1 MGNYTSKENGDID
14 VTLNFLTKVD
24 SKLTDLKTEVKLLF
38 CKASTQP
45 VKQEELKP
53 DPHLT
58 SLINCSDFSS
68 LLTQLQVLN
77 RTIATLTNGFL
88 TTPDRTVEHLKE
100 LHDKSIGPRDEW
112 EQLANDTLF
121 NCETLGKQR
130 NWFNEYYEYFNTV
143 KHHTVSQIEVDFN
156 TFIVVFTRFRRIL
169 FMYVVEYEKIAEQCQ

>member
-58 SLINCSDFSS
+58 
-68 LLTQLQVLN
+68 
-77 RTIATLTNGFL
+77 FL